1 MKRIKLAVLA
11 SVVISTQSY
20 AIFGVGDIVFDPE
33 QTAKAV
39 AQYAKQATAWKREID
54 QWKEKMSA
62 LKDFRLDGD
71 ILNKFTELNTLLDQ
85 YGLDMNDLDLNNPKS
100 QIGVYAKQLFDS
112 NTIFDNCNYDY
123 MTYDQRRICKN
134 KMLRSSKKM
143 ATVSKLSESMKGF
156 VEKLNT
162 LNSKL
167 ATSTDIKS
175 SQDITAGIQSTLS
188 SMNALKIQYEM
199 MEIRDRAEAK
209 MEEEQTEQIIA
220 EKRKNSSAFIHQNF
234 VN

>member
-20 AIFGVGDIVFDPE
+20 AIFGLGDIVFDPA

-39 AQYAKQATAWKREID
+39 AQYEKQATAWEREVT

-62 LKDFRLDGD
+62 LKDFRLDSD

-85 YGLDMNDLDLNNPKS
+85 YGLDMNDLDLDNPKS
-100 QIGVYAKQLFDS
+100 QIGVYAKQLFES

-134 KMLRSSKKM
+134 KMLRNSKQM
-143 ATVSKLSESMKGF
+143 ATVSKLSESMGGY
-156 VEKLNT
+156 VQKLNT
-162 LNSKL
+162 LNSRL
-167 ATSTDIKS
+167 ANSADIKS
-175 SQDITAGIQSTLS
+175 SQDITAGIQSTLA

-199 MEIRDRAEAK
+199 MEIRDSAEAK
-209 MEEEQTEQIIA
+209 MEEEQTEQLIA
-220 EKRKNSSAFIHQNF
+220 EKRKNSSAFIHQKF
-234 VN
+234 